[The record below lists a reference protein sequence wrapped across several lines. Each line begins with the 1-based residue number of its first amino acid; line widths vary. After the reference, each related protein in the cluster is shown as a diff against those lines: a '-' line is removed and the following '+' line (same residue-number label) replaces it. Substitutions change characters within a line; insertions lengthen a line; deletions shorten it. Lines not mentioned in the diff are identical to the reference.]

1 MKAEC
6 WKITDNRQWHFS
18 SAETAQ
24 LAFFLSCTTAFGIQ
38 LQLLPRFQTQL
49 ISPNWRGVCGVMNL
63 CYCGSRSV
71 WWGFSQQGVSQKCA
85 LCDNPIFTARKN
97 NRGFAM
103 NLWFVWLLDLWAHG
117 SVGVLGPWIGGRP
130 WSPGFLCLLWAWEC
144 SQGSF
149 LVIPICLLGRSDQWL
164 CKTCREWLWLRVQL
178 CPGQWAGVWSL
189 QVSAPGK
196 TGTLSVSGLIS
207 LVLFFDFLVSN
218 PAQTVTYLCVDSKR
232 QKAAEFSSCPLKL
245 QVPKAVLDFSSR
257 WVCVTLLSVCTS
269 SLLMH
274 ALQFLRNK
282 TGKNLNSN
290 FQFSTAGKAELL
302 PPTK

>member
-6 WKITDNRQWHFS
+6 WKITDDRQWHFS

-49 ISPNWRGVCGVMNL
+49 ISPNWRECV
-63 CYCGSRSV
+63 V
-71 WWGFSQQGVSQKCA
+71 WWICVTAEAGQCDEDFHNKVFPRNVLFVTIPYLQLEKTTEALPWICD
-85 LCDNPIFTARKN
+85 LCDCWTCEPM
-97 NRGFAM
+97 G
-103 NLWFVWLLDLWAHG
+103 VWGCWVHG
-117 SVGVLGPWIGGRP
+117 LGGRP

-218 PAQTVTYLCVDSKR
+218 PAQTVPYLCVDSKR

-257 WVCVTLLSVCTS
+257 WVCVTLLSACTS